1 MENAGRLEPG
11 AAYVYEREGGRVYA
25 RRVGTLERT
34 LIGEDFL
41 EDIQAR
47 RTALA
52 REWEPIVL
60 AAEQNP
66 ALQEA
71 IDRVKVLY
79 ELSRQDQ
86 PIAHHPV

>member
-1 MENAGRLEPG
+1 MSQLEPG
-11 AAYVYEREGGRVYA
+11 ATYVYEREGTRVYA
-25 RRVGTLERT
+25 RRIGSTERT

-47 RTALA
+47 RQKLA
-52 REWEPIVL
+52 QEWEPIVF

-71 IDRVKVLY
+71 IDRVKILY
-79 ELSRQDQ
+79 ALIKEENT
-86 PIAHHPV
+86 IEHHPV